1 MWINSAD
8 DFINPPELGIA
19 EREAKR
25 LKNGRFILIPISDQT
40 HGHGTHTWAVVWQNY
55 LAELLK
61 EMQRLDVVLSNCKND
76 GDDDEPSDR
85 QDDVQNAIDK
95 TIYEDTRVLA
105 ITRYG
110 RPLYNIAAKER
121 LVKGLSPEDKA
132 EPNAYHDTA
141 MVIGQMA
148 WSDIASDEQV
158 VSSKISAMPP
168 WGTGLAGI
176 PARQPHLGVGFGY

>member
-1 MWINSAD
+1 MNEDNIVDLNT
-8 DFINPPELGIA
+8 
-19 EREAKR
+19 AKTSTWDSD
-25 LKNGRFILIPISDQT
+25 IISLQ
-40 HGHGTHTWAVVWQNY
+40 QEMNI
-55 LAELLK
+55 AELLK

-132 EPNAYHDTA
+132 LVE
-141 MVIGQMA
+141 
-148 WSDIASDEQV
+148 
-158 VSSKISAMPP
+158 
-168 WGTGLAGI
+168 
-176 PARQPHLGVGFGY
+176 